1 MRLLYAPGLSDSDAR
16 MEALR
21 ACINGSRNDTNG
33 VGAAGTARQHAVRV
47 GNRGGMAVLI
57 CNRCP
62 NFNDTAQ
69 ERFPATLLFA
79 ARRQHKTASG
89 ASGATQTFFMRLG
102 AGKIRQHGAKQGQ
115 GRAA

>member
-21 ACINGSRNDTNG
+21 ACMNGSRNDTNG

-57 CNRCP
+57 CTRRP
-62 NFNDTAQ
+62 DFNDTAQ
-69 ERFPATLLFA
+69 ERFQQRCFLQRGGSIK
-79 ARRQHKTASG
+79 RRVE
-89 ASGATQTFFMRLG
+89 
-102 AGKIRQHGAKQGQ
+102 
-115 GRAA
+115 RAAQIRRSLRG